1 MIGLELRL
9 YKKMWDKIYKKIE
22 SQILLNNIYISIYR
36 KLPKQIRLSEIL
48 KDL

>member
-22 SQILLNNIYISIYR
+22 SQILLNNIYLSIENYLS
-36 KLPKQIRLSEIL
+36 KL
-48 KDL
+48 D